1 MGEIQWLRLLGP
13 LWLHFLY
20 PEILPQNLPV
30 SSILLVLFV
39 GDFILSLTYVFT
51 FYLRFG
57 FLGEDLEAIGSAGI
71 SPYSR
76 FEVRFKVFPTVV
88 LEWKQQ

>member
-20 PEILPQNLPV
+20 PEILPQNLF
-30 SSILLVLFV
+30 VLFV

-76 FEVRFKVFPTVV
+76 FVVRFKVFPTVV